1 MAHPRSRDTLS
12 LVVPFDNG
20 ILYPGQ
26 HLAFI
31 TVFEDIPAIHTR
43 HGSLPHVRDGQ
54 ISIRLSRLEIQMAE
68 PGSELGRMV
77 EPLDPLALFEDRM
90 LPLLQHIGRW
100 RRFHIIATGHLFNPP
115 RSDAGC

>member
-1 MAHPRSRDTLS
+1 MTAQEKTDSTLTVRSAFHSDPCISQPVCLTQNRSLEDLLSQIPLICVHSMAHPRSRDTLS

-54 ISIRLSRLEIQMAE
+54 NQY
-68 PGSELGRMV
+68 PV
-77 EPLDPLALFEDRM
+77 K
-90 LPLLQHIGRW
+90 
-100 RRFHIIATGHLFNPP
+100 
-115 RSDAGC
+115 